1 MGLFDRTT
9 DLATRRIDRLLDS
22 LEDPTET
29 AAYDEQRLYDE
40 LEQVDAAVVDLVTE
54 RVRLERRAER
64 LSEAVEEHVDRAR
77 EAVADGREDLASEI
91 LVRKHEDAERRD
103 DAERR
108 AAELR
113 EAETELKTRRD
124 ALYERAERRR
134 AAAAERAAEE
144 HVAQA
149 EATVDEATADPGQVD
164 EAEARAAAL
173 EELREESFFD
183 APGAGEMEREQVRS
197 EVEAELET
205 LRDRIRG
212 DDDDGT

>member
-9 DLATRRIDRLLDS
+9 DLATRRIDRLLDG
-22 LEDPTET
+22 LEDPAEA
-29 AAYDEQRLYDE
+29 AAYDEQRLRDE
-40 LEQVDAAVVDLVTE
+40 LERVDAAVVDLVTE

-64 LSEAVEEHVDRAR
+64 LSEAVEDHEDRAR
-77 EAVADGREDLASEI
+77 EAVAEGREELAREI
-91 LVRKHEDAERRD
+91 LVRKREDEKRRE

-124 ALYERAERRR
+124 DLYERAERRR
-134 AAAAERAAEE
+134 ASAAERAAEE
-144 HVAQA
+144 RVARA
-149 EATVDEATADPGQVD
+149 EATVDELADPGQVD

-173 EELREESFFD
+173 EELREEGFFD
-183 APGAGEMEREQVRS
+183 AGASDELEREWARS

-205 LRDRIRG
+205 LREQIRG
-212 DDDDGT
+212 DEDEDR

>member
-9 DLATRRIDRLLDS
+9 DLAARRIDRLLDD
-22 LEDPTET
+22 LEDPAET
-29 AAYDEQRLYDE
+29 AAYDEERLRDE
-40 LEQVDAAVVDLVTE
+40 LERVDAAVVDLVTE

-64 LSEAVEEHVDRAR
+64 LSETVTDHEERAR
-77 EAVADGREDLASEI
+77 EAVADGREDLAREI

-113 EAETELKTRRD
+113 EAETELKARRED
-124 ALYERAERRR
+124 LYERAERRR
-134 AAAAERAAEE
+134 ATAAERAAEE
-144 HVAQA
+144 RVARA
-149 EATVDEATADPGQVD
+149 EATVDEATADPGHVD

-173 EELREESFFD
+173 EELREEGFFD
-183 APGAGEMEREQVRS
+183 APGAEEVERERVRG

-205 LRDRIRG
+205 LRDQIRG
-212 DDDDGT
+212 DEDDER